1 MLDETTRSPSDPK
14 NRVNHAELAP
24 TLCTALQIA
33 LLRQFER
40 LEIPVEAVIGH
51 SSGEIAAAYA
61 AGYLSL
67 HDAIVVAYHYGKI
80 AAGRTKHGGMA
91 TVSLDAEAT
100 RPFLREGVVV
110 GCENS
115 PASSTLTGDLETLKE
130 VLATIENARPDVTT
144 RMVKTEM
151 AYHSGT
157 YMSYS

>member
-1 MLDETTRSPSDPK
+1 M
-14 NRVNHAELAP
+14 
-24 TLCTALQIA
+24 
-33 LLRQFER
+33 
-40 LEIPVEAVIGH
+40 EAVIGH